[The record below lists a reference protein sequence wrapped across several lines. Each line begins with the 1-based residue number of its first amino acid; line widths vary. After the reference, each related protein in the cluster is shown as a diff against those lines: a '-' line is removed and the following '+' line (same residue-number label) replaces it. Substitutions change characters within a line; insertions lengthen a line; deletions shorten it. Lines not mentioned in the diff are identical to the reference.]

1 MVERAPSGFPARTAS
16 HEQDVQSQRR
26 SAFER
31 LGPNESQNRE
41 RKRAKSNVQEKK
53 GAEHLTT
60 HHLDSFQEQII
71 IGRKKELS
79 QSTEKLGHM
88 IGSHVFQDD
97 SLQYG
102 CLTSSNHQTTPSMMG
117 RPSQN
122 SGSEFTHN
130 QSN

>member
-1 MVERAPSGFPARTAS
+1 LKQFRIPTKNKNDSKKFSGQQLRRYMVERAPSGFPARTAS

-31 LGPNESQNRE
+31 LGSNESQNRE
-41 RKRAKSNVQEKK
+41 RKRAKSNAQEKK

-88 IGSHVFQDD
+88 IGSHVF
-97 SLQYG
+97 
-102 CLTSSNHQTTPSMMG
+102 
-117 RPSQN
+117 
-122 SGSEFTHN
+122 
-130 QSN
+130 